1 MPRSTVKHAF
11 EHGLLGWASQFR
23 DGDGLLAL
31 FGPAGTITEV
41 YVGEA
46 DQYGK
51 RLVSHELK
59 DRITQQHSSWMFFDP
74 FDWPE
79 YAWLQWNQVPRAT
92 LRQMLGE
99 HGEQWRKAL
108 GESAESFKDLPETWG
123 VMF

>member
-23 DGDGLLAL
+23 AGDGFLAV

-46 DQYGK
+46 DQSGK

-59 DRITQQHSSWMFFDP
+59 ERITQQHSSWMFYDP
-74 FDWPE
+74 FEWPE
-79 YAWLQWNQVPRAT
+79 YAWLQWNQVPRAA
-92 LRQMLGE
+92 LEQMLGE
-99 HGEQWRKAL
+99 PWRKAF
-108 GESAESFKDLPETWG
+108 GASAESLKELPETWS

>member
-23 DGDGLLAL
+23 GGDGFLAL
-31 FGPAGTITEV
+31 FDPAGTITEV

-46 DQYGK
+46 AQSGK
-51 RLVSHELK
+51 SLVSHELK
-59 DRITQQHSSWMFFDP
+59 DRITQKHASWMFFDP

-79 YAWLQWNQVPRAT
+79 YAWLEWHQVPRAT
-92 LRQMLGE
+92 LEQMLDE
-99 HGEQWRKAL
+99 PWRKAF
-108 GESAESFKDLPETWG
+108 GSSSESLKDLPETWS